1 MTRDTHRAGEE
12 IVKAPSEQV
21 GKEFQSVKLT
31 LVGAAP
37 HVVSFRALGLQNM
50 ANVNYVAF
58 VDGETAARVTVDEST
73 ITTEGFS
80 ILGGAATEVVHIL
93 VHGAIATR
101 R

>member
-12 IVKAPSEQV
+12 IVKAPTEQV
-21 GKEFQSVKLT
+21 GKEFQSFKLT

-50 ANVNYVAF
+50 ANVGYV
-58 VDGETAARVTVDEST
+58 VQVQGETAARVTVDEST
-73 ITTEGFS
+73 ITTDGFNL
-80 ILGGAATEVVHIL
+80 LGGAAAEVVHVL